1 MSQEPEMNPT
11 GAGNAPAQA
20 AGGGAVVITGG
31 ASGIGLAIA
40 SMLKAR
46 GWAVCLLD
54 RSAEGLA
61 RACAELD
68 LPSHAACACDV
79 SDEEAVSAAV
89 DALAAHYRLTALVN
103 SAGIGI
109 DKATLDTEVAE
120 FRRILDVNLVGA
132 FVVSRTLARYWVGH
146 GWPGCVVNISSI
158 SGSCGN
164 KGRSAYGASKAG
176 QDALTR
182 VMACELGAQG
192 IRVNAVAPGP
202 IDTPLARALHTDE
215 VRAQWHERVSLR
227 RYGQPEEVASVV
239 AFLLSDEA
247 AYVTGQILAVDG
259 GFSSAGLR
267 A

>member
-1 MSQEPEMNPT
+1 MSQERKMNST
-11 GAGNAPAQA
+11 SAVNSPAQA
-20 AGGGAVVITGG
+20 ATGGAAVITGG

-40 SMLKAR
+40 SLLKAR
-46 GWAVCLLD
+46 GWDVCLLD

-61 RACAELD
+61 RACAELN
-68 LPSHAACACDV
+68 LPDHAVCACDV
-79 SDEEAVSAAV
+79 ADEDAVSAAV

-109 DKATLDTEVAE
+109 DKATIDTEVAE
-120 FRRILDVNLVGA
+120 FRRILEVNVVGS
-132 FVVSRTLARYWVGH
+132 FVVSRTLARYWLERGL
-146 GWPGCVVNISSI
+146 PGCVVNISSI

-202 IDTPLARALHTDE
+202 IDTPLARAIHTDE

-227 RYGQPEEVASVV
+227 RYGQPAEVASVV

-247 AYVTGQILAVDG
+247 SYVTGQVLAVDG